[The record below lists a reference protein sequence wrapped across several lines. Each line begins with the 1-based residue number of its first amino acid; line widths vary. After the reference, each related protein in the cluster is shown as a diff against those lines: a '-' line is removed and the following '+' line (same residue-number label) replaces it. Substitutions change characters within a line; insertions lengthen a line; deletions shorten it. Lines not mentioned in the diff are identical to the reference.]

1 MDAAILREYGDPL
14 DVRSVP
20 APEPGPNEAVVAVE
34 ACGLC
39 RSDWHAWQGHGEWA
53 DDRVPRGQILGH
65 EPAGR
70 VVATGDAVD
79 RIAVGQRVVVP
90 FSLGEGSCEY
100 CRNGHGNV
108 CADGWALGFEADAPG
123 AFAEQVRVPAAD
135 YNLVEL
141 PAELSPR
148 DAAVLGCRYMT
159 AYHALADRAGL
170 AGGEWL
176 AVHGCGGVG
185 LSAVQ
190 LGSALGARVIAI
202 DPAADARD
210 RARTVGADRVV
221 DPDRTDPVA
230 AIETHTGGGADV
242 SMDALGIAATCRNSV
257 RCLRERGTHVQVGLT
272 TDAERG
278 SVRLPTDWM
287 ARWEISFVGARGMP
301 PTRYDALFD
310 LVAAAEIDPGALVGR
325 ELALSEVSDRLA
337 AMTDYETEGVEVLT
351 AA

>member
-1 MDAAILREYGDPL
+1 MDAAILHEYGEPL
-14 DVRSVP
+14 NVRSVP
-20 APEPGPNEAVVAVE
+20 APEPGPNGAVVAVE

-79 RIAVGQRVVVP
+79 RVAVGQRVVVP
-90 FSLGEGSCEY
+90 FSLGDGSCWH

-123 AFAEQVRVPAAD
+123 AFAEQVRVPAAE

-170 AGGEWL
+170 DGGEWL

-190 LGSALGARVIAI
+190 LGSALGARVIAV

-210 RARTVGADRVV
+210 RAREIGADWVV

-287 ARWEISFVGARGMP
+287 TRWEISFVGARGMP

-310 LVAAAEIDPGALVGR
+310 LVAAAEIDPGALIGR

-351 AA
+351 TV